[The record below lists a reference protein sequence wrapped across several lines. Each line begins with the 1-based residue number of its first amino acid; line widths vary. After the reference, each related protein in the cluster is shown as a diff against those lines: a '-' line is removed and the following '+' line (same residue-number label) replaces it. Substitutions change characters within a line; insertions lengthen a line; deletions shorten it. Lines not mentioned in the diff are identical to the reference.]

1 MTIDEMSDYF
11 DVVLQAHVTQLDNNQ
26 IDPLVFDEYEKSV
39 FLTVAQEEFVR
50 ALYNK
55 TGNFDVTEE
64 DKRLLDNLVK
74 SYSPEEIPQE
84 DQFRFHIKSGSQF
97 YQLPDDLMFIVYEQC
112 MMDSKDACIASRV
125 FDVYPC
131 SHDEFNRTQR
141 NPFRGSNE
149 HRVLRIDAEDNV
161 VELVSDYKIKIYKI
175 RYIKQPLPIILINLP
190 DGLTINGSD
199 SKSESCELDEQLHKR
214 VVEYAVQKALKSKS
228 INFNTK

>member
-39 FLTVAQEEFVR
+39 FLTASQEEFVR

-64 DKRLLDNLVK
+64 DKRYLDNLIK
-74 SYSPEEIPQE
+74 PARPTQCTEE
-84 DQFRFHIKSGSQF
+84 FLFHIKSGSQF
-97 YQLPDDLMFIVYEQC
+97 YQLPPDVMFIVYEQC
-112 MMDSKDACIASRV
+112 KMGSNDSCIDNRI

-149 HRVLRIDAEDNV
+149 HRVLRIDAEDNI
-161 VELVSDYKIKIYKI
+161 VELVSDYKIKEYNI
-175 RYIKQPLPIILINLP
+175 RYIKQPDPIILIDLP
-190 DGLTINGSD
+190 DGLSINNRNK
-199 SKSESCELDEQLHKR
+199 KSQKCELDEQLHKR

-228 INFNTK
+228 INFNNK